1 MEFPRPETGMGS
13 LSLLQGIFPAQGS
26 NPGLP
31 GLQAGSLPDEP
42 QRKPK
47 NTGVGSVSLF
57 QQIFPTQESD
67 QSLLHCR
74 RILYQLSYQ
83 GCDAKPS
90 FPDSPLSTTEDTCT
104 SYLFWTESRWHLT
117 PLAWL
122 PISYLLDCL
131 PYVHPLKSYSSFNV
145 HLQCLLLKGP
155 SSARPVQGTV
165 PFSGALIIN
174 TLSPMG

>member
-1 MEFPRPETGMGS
+1 MQE
-13 LSLLQGIFPAQGS
+13 
-26 NPGLP
+26 
-31 GLQAGSLPDEP
+31 GSLPAEP

-57 QQIFPTQESD
+57 QQIFPIQESD
-67 QSLLHCR
+67 QGLLHGR

-83 GCDAKPS
+83 GCDAKAS
-90 FPDSPLSTTEDTCT
+90 FPDSPLSTSSTTEDTCT
-104 SYLFWTESRWHLT
+104 SYLLWKDSRWHLT
-117 PLAWL
+117 PMAWL
-122 PISYLLDCL
+122 PISYLLECL

-155 SSARPVQGTV
+155 SSARAVQGTV

-174 TLSPMG
+174 TLCPMG